1 MKSVNVTWVAF
12 LQEGRS
18 FRKTAQGSVRRPEIF
33 TPAIIQNIVAMGI
46 EKYFMAIFTHRG
58 ILPRNHTMTDLLEE
72 AEETFAIGSETAE
85 TLRYMDSLQRICSID
100 DWRVSPPKAD
110 DVGRFLSALEEIADL
125 AESELSAEAG
135 ACGTMP

>member
-1 MKSVNVTWVAF
+1 MKSVNANWVAF

-33 TPAIIQNIVAMGI
+33 TPTIVHNIVAMGI

-72 AEETFAIGSETAE
+72 AKETFAIGDETAE
-85 TLRYMDSLQRICSID
+85 TLRYMDSLQRICSVD
-100 DWRVSPPKAD
+100 DWSISPPKQED
-110 DVGRFLSALEEIADL
+110 IGRFLSALEVIADL
-125 AESELSAEAG
+125 AESELAAEAS
-135 ACGTMP
+135 ASGTPP